1 MKLYTYMFQKVFKR
15 VSISVQKVSKGFP
28 ALFKR
33 FSKGFPSL
41 FKRFSKG
48 FPSLF
53 KRFSK
58 DFPSLFK
65 RFSKDFPS
73 LFKRFSK
80 GFPSLFKR
88 FSKGFPSLF
97 KRFSKGFPS
106 LFKRLGSRRSLAFG
120 SDWCGEN
127 LAGLTSNVVLL
138 VFVFLYLGSRFCCP
152 KLGLNN
158 FFIKDMLKLGPALF
172 QAQLSGVK
180 TWYLRPPPECWTT
193 CHREMQVQ
201 KYDIFV

>member
-28 ALFKR
+28 A
-33 FSKGFPSL
+33 
-41 FKRFSKG
+41 
-48 FPSLF
+48 
-53 KRFSK
+53 
-58 DFPSLFK
+58 
-65 RFSKDFPS
+65 
-73 LFKRFSK
+73 
-80 GFPSLFKR
+80 LFKR

-201 KYDIFV
+201 KYDIIL